1 MANRTI
7 LQWPDS
13 SLRKTSTNV
22 EKFDE
27 NLSTLIQDLVDTL
40 EVNYGAGLAA
50 PQIGS
55 LERVLIIKP
64 SSFGSA
70 NPMPDKEH
78 PDVWVVVNP
87 TIELSGRDVR
97 GQEACLSVPYKG
109 AYVTRSSKAKID
121 YFDRAGNPV
130 SLEVEEPLSIV
141 LQHEADHLDGKLY
154 FDRVS
159 SFTRD
164 TIKKKILK
172 RIVARKRQAKLAE
185 EQLEFELYGKK
196 PNSSTPRK
204 LKKKKKRVKKKF
216 GINKRKKK

>member
-1 MANRTI
+1 VANKSI
-7 LQWPDS
+7 LQWPDKT
-13 SLRKTSTNV
+13 LRKTSASV

-27 NLSTLIQDLVDTL
+27 NLSVLIQDLVDTL

-50 PQIGS
+50 AQIGI

-64 SSFGSA
+64 SSFGVN
-70 NPMPDKEH
+70 NPMPDQEH

-87 TIELSGRDVR
+87 TIGLSGPDVR

-109 AYVTRSSKAKID
+109 AHVTRSSRARVD
-121 YFDRAGNPV
+121 YFDRHGSPV
-130 SLEVEEPLSIV
+130 SLEVEAPLSVV

-154 FDRVS
+154 FDRVT
-159 SFTRD
+159 SFTRG

-172 RIVARKRQAKLAE
+172 RIVARKRAAKMAE
-185 EQLEFELYGKK
+185 EQLELELYGKK
-196 PNSSTPRK
+196 SPSSSAHK
-204 LKKKKKRVKKKF
+204 KKKKKRVKKKF